1 MFSPGAATIL
11 KILTCFAAVMQG
23 ARPPCSRGQIPTAA
37 ACFVSAAKS
46 PVAFVFYLADNL
58 TDW

>member
-1 MFSPGAATIL
+1 MFSPGAATMIESPHL
-11 KILTCFAAVMQG
+11 FCGSHAKYMTAMFPWSNAVAAF
-23 ARPPCSRGQIPTAA
+23 CS
-37 ACFVSAAKS
+37 FSAGNS

>member
-1 MFSPGAATIL
+1 MQS
-11 KILTCFAAVMQG
+11 TC
-23 ARPPCSRGQIPTAA
+23 PPCSRGQIQLLL
-37 ACFVSAAKS
+37 FVLFSAGKS

>member
-1 MFSPGAATIL
+1 MFSPGAATMIESPHL
-11 KILTCFAAVMQG
+11 FCGSHAKSMPALFPWSNPAAVF
-23 ARPPCSRGQIPTAA
+23 RS
-37 ACFVSAAKS
+37 FSAGKS

>member
-1 MFSPGAATIL
+1 MFSPGAATIVENPHL
-11 KILTCFAAVMQG
+11 FCG
-23 ARPPCSRGQIPTAA
+23 SHARCMPALFPWSNSAA
-37 ACFVSAAKS
+37 ARCSVSAGKS